1 MLKTWPLIRTEG
13 MGESRHYNHPTIYC
27 DPPPV
32 CRKCDGVVGYG
43 PLVTNEHHS

>member
-1 MLKTWPLIRTEG
+1 MLKTRPLIRTEG

-27 DPPPV
+27 DPAV

-43 PLVTNEHHS
+43 PVVTNAHHS